1 VVFQAPLVVTRIGDV
16 PPGATVAGPALFEGP
31 TYTSND
37 AAPCRRVINDGFA
50 GAASELKFR
59 TIRAG
64 RSRS

>member
-1 VVFQAPLVVTRIGDV
+1 MVFQAPPVVTRIGDV
-16 PPGATVAGPALFEGP
+16 PPRRHLAGPALFEGP

-50 GAASELKFR
+50 GATSELKFR